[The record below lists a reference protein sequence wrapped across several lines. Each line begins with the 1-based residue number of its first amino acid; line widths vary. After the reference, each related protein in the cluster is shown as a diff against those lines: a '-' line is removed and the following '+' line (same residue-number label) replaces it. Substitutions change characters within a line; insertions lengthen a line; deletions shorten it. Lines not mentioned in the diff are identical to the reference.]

1 LKTLITGG
9 AGFIGSHLVDALLAR
24 GDEIYVIDDLSTGDL
39 ANLAHVA
46 DHPRLHLVVDTILH
60 EGVMNELIHKCD
72 RVFHLAAAVGVKY
85 IIANGVRSLD
95 TNLRGTEIVLALADR
110 FQKPVFIASTS
121 EVYGD
126 QMKDALAE
134 DGPRVYGPTMVGRW
148 GYAGAK
154 AMDEFLAL
162 AYHQERG
169 LPIVVGRLFNTVG
182 PRQTGQYGM
191 VVPRFVQAAL
201 SGDIIP
207 VYGDGKQ
214 RRCFGYVGD
223 VVRAMIELMDAPAA
237 LGEVFNIGND
247 EEVSIYELAERV
259 REFTNS
265 PAIIQLIPYDEAYG
279 PNFEDMQRRR
289 PSLVKI
295 RQTIGY
301 QPTVNLDGILERVIS
316 HFRQSR

>member
-1 LKTLITGG
+1 MKTLVTGG
-9 AGFIGSHLVDALLAR
+9 AGFIGSHLVDALLER

-39 ANLAHVA
+39 ANLAHVQ

-72 RVFHLAAAVGVKY
+72 RIFHLAAAVGVKY
-85 IIANGVRSLD
+85 IIQNAVRSLN
-95 TNLRGTEIVLALADR
+95 TNLQGTEVVLKLADR

-126 QMKDALAE
+126 QMVSQLAE

-148 GYAGAK
+148 GYAGSK

-191 VVPRFVQAAL
+191 VVPCFVQAAL
-201 SGDIIP
+201 SGSIIP
-207 VYGDGKQ
+207 VYGDGQQ

-223 VVRAMIELMDAPAA
+223 VVRAMTTLMDAPAA
-237 LGEVFNIGND
+237 IGGVFNIGND
-247 EEVSIYELAERV
+247 EEVTIYELAERV
-259 REFTNS
+259 RTKTS
-265 PAIIQLIPYDEAYG
+265 SDSAIQLIPYEEAYG

-289 PSLVKI
+289 PSLAKI
-295 RQTIGY
+295 HQTIGY
-301 QPTVNLDGILERVIS
+301 APTVNLDGILDRVIA
-316 HFRQSR
+316 HFKR